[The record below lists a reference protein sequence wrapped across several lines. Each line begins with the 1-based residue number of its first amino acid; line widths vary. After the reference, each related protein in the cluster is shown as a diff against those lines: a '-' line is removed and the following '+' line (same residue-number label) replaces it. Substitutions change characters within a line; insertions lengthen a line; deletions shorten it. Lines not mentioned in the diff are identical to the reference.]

1 MANEKKPAAP
11 DLGAFSGLEPLDAA
25 ARFLNCAAALV
36 PHDRRV
42 EFWQKLTAFCE
53 GPAFLAGE
61 DSETLPTLP
70 ASCDKLDRIRKL
82 VDNEDDP
89 GDYPDD
95 VYSLS
100 GGNID
105 DAFSVGLSYGEAL
118 FAESVRKI
126 LDA

>member
-11 DLGAFSGLEPLDAA
+11 DLGAFSGLEPLDA
-25 ARFLNCAAALV
+25 
-36 PHDRRV
+36 
-42 EFWQKLTAFCE
+42 
-53 GPAFLAGE
+53 
-61 DSETLPTLP
+61 